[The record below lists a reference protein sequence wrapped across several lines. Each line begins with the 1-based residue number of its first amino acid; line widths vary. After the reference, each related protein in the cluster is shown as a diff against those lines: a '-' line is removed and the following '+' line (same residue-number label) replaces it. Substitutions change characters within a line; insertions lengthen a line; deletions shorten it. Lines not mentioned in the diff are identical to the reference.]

1 MAFEFPANPST
12 GDTYSIFTW
21 NGEAWTRTPSETSDL
36 ESRLAAL
43 ETKTESIT
51 NFSAPTGA
59 DGEPADYNILIIDK
73 SSGEVKT
80 IPAPDFI
87 EPE

>member
-36 ESRLAAL
+36 EPRVEAL
-43 ETKTESIT
+43 EVKTESIT
-51 NFSAPTGA
+51 NFTGPTGA
-59 DGEPADYNILIIDK
+59 DGEPTDYNILIIDK
-73 SSGEVKT
+73 SSGEVKS
-80 IPAPDFI
+80 IPAHDFV
-87 EPE
+87 EVE